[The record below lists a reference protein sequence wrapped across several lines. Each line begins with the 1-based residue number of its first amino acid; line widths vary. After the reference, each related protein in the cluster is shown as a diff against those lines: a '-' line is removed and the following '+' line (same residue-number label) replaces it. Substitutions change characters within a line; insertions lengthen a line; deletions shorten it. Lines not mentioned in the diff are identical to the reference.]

1 MVLSYKT
8 IPDQTLVEISP
19 AVKNPETNKWDCK
32 IKYEDKLFTFNTPKV
47 NIKDGVLFFD
57 IKKKKIFLDFLEKID
72 ETIINYLVENCEKIF
87 KGKKFTLERLK
98 NSLQPQ
104 INIDEN
110 GTVSLSAIF
119 DDNVKF
125 FNTFGDPIQPNEV
138 GKYCSVVICVEKVTF
153 TKDLFKLKYVIKVI
167 KSSKFEKNNEN
178 FDEPVKELPQTVEL
192 AKDPDNF
199 FD

>member
-8 IPDQTLVEISP
+8 IPEQTLLEISP

-32 IKYEDKLFTFNTPKV
+32 IKYQDKLLTFNTPRV

-72 ETIINYLVENCEKIF
+72 QTIVNCLFDNCEKIF

-104 INIDEN
+104 LDIDEN
-110 GTVSLSAIF
+110 GTVSLSTTF

-125 FNTFGDPIQPNEV
+125 FNTFGDQINPQDI
-138 GKYCSVVICVEKVTF
+138 GDHCSANICVEKVIF
-153 TKDLFKLKYVIKVI
+153 TKDLFRIKYTIKVL
-167 KSSKFEKNNEN
+167 KSSRIEKNNEN
-178 FDEPVKELPQTVEL
+178 FDEPIKSPPENIENNGE
-192 AKDPDNF
+192 ADNF

>member
-8 IPDQTLVEISP
+8 IPDQTLLEIFP
-19 AVKNPETNKWDCK
+19 AVKNSETNKWDCK
-32 IKYEDKLFTFNTPKV
+32 IKYEDKVFTFNTPKV

-57 IKKKKIFLDFLEKID
+57 INKKKIFLDFLEKID
-72 ETIINYLVENCEKIF
+72 ESVINYLYENCEKIF
-87 KGKKFTLERLK
+87 NGKKFTLERLK

-104 INIDEN
+104 IDIDEN
-110 GTVSLSAIF
+110 GTVSLCTTF

-125 FNTFGDPIQPNEV
+125 FNTFGDQIQLQEI
-138 GKYCSVVICVEKVTF
+138 GKHCSAVLCVEKVTF
-153 TKDLFKLKYVIKVI
+153 TKDLFKLKYTIKVI

-178 FDEPVKELPQTVEL
+178 FDEPIKQVQENVEIT
-192 AKDPDNF
+192 KDPDNF

>member
-1 MVLSYKT
+1 MVLNYKT
-8 IPDQTLVEISP
+8 IPDQTLLEISP
-19 AVKNPETNKWDCK
+19 AVKNLETNKWDCK
-32 IKYEDKLFTFNTPKV
+32 IKYEDKLFTFNTPRV
-47 NIKDGVLFFD
+47 NIKDGILFFD

-72 ETIINYLVENCEKIF
+72 ETIINYLAENCEKIF

-104 INIDEN
+104 IDIDEN
-110 GTVSLSAIF
+110 GIVSLSAIF

-125 FNTFGDPIQPNEV
+125 FNTFGDSIQPQEIGNH
-138 GKYCSVVICVEKVTF
+138 CSAVICVEKVTF
-153 TKDLFKLKYVIKVI
+153 TKDLFKLRYVLKVI

-178 FDEPVKELPQTVEL
+178 FDEPIIQNLEVVDNVK
-192 AKDPDNF
+192 DSDNF

>member
-1 MVLSYKT
+1 MVLNYKT
-8 IPDQTLVEISP
+8 IPDQTLLEISP

-32 IKYEDKLFTFNTPKV
+32 IKYEDKLLTFNTPRV
-47 NIKDGVLFFD
+47 NIKDGVIFFN
-57 IKKKKIFLDFLEKID
+57 IKKKKIFLDFLEKIN
-72 ETIINYLVENCEKIF
+72 ETVINFLYENCEKIF

-104 INIDEN
+104 IDIDEN
-110 GTVSLSAIF
+110 GTVSLCTTF

-125 FNTFGDPIQPNEV
+125 FNTFGDQIQLHEV
-138 GKYCSVVICVEKVTF
+138 GQHCSAVVCVEKVTF
-153 TKDLFKLKYVIKVI
+153 TKDLFKLKYTVKVI

-178 FDEPVKELPQTVEL
+178 FDEPVKSFPEIIETV
-192 AKDPDNF
+192 KDPDNF

>member
-8 IPDQTLVEISP
+8 IPDQNLVEISP

-32 IKYEDKLFTFNTPKV
+32 IKYEDKLLTFNTPKV

-72 ETIINYLVENCEKIF
+72 ETIINYLAENCEKFF

-104 INIDEN
+104 IDIDEN

-138 GKYCSVVICVEKVTF
+138 GKYCSAVICVEKVTF

-192 AKDPDNF
+192 EKDPDNF